1 MSMTAPE
8 AAPSNVPEFS
18 VSELSFALKRQ
29 LEGAFPR
36 VRVRGE
42 VSQPSFPRS
51 GHCYFRIKD
60 ENAVIDAVCWKTTLP
75 RLGIKVEEGMEV
87 IATGKITTYAG
98 SSRYQIIIDRL
109 ELAGGRAPLPLL
121 EDPRQKIRA
130 RRPVAR

>member
-1 MSMTAPE
+1 ME
-8 AAPSNVPEFS
+8 AAAPSAAVSNVPEFS

-42 VSQPSFPRS
+42 ISQPSFPRS

-60 ENAVIDAVCWKTTLP
+60 ENAVIDAVCWKTVVP

-87 IATGKITTYAG
+87 IATGKITT
-98 SSRYQIIIDRL
+98 
-109 ELAGGRAPLPLL
+109 
-121 EDPRQKIRA
+121 
-130 RRPVAR
+130 